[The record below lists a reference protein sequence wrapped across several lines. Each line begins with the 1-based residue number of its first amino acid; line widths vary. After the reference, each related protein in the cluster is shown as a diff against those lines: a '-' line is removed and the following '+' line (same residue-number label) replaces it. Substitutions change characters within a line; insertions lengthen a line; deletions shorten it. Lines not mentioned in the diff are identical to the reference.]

1 MLSADIARAA
11 AAAAGDAA
19 GEAWYVLPAFGHL
32 REPPG
37 TYSTPLAL
45 RLAGLTADA
54 AQQIA
59 AALAARLR
67 ELPLIAATAVTGH
80 GYLQVTVTDRA
91 LTGLCARITAA
102 GHGCGRS
109 DALAHHETGPIAGDC
124 CAAATWAQAHA
135 NTTAEVT
142 ARCAAAAGARV
153 THNFP
158 ERLPRQCDAT
168 RTVSTPRA
176 GATDSPA
183 DLAGFAG
190 RDAVRYALCR
200 VGSAVALPGAARAAV
215 MHHLSNP
222 GYAVRY
228 AHAHAAATLRQA
240 AAFGSGGAQAVTQA
254 APCAAHLLGHP
265 VQRAL
270 LHALSWLPERVA
282 TVARRAEP
290 RVLARY
296 LEEVARAYHAAQEA
310 CPALP
315 YAGGPAEP
323 AAAQARLELAAA
335 AKTVLA
341 TGLGLLGVGAPD
353 VL

>member
-1 MLSADIARAA
+1 M
-11 AAAAGDAA
+11 
-19 GEAWYVLPAFGHL
+19 LPAFGHM

-45 RLAGLTADA
+45 RLAGLTGGT

-102 GHGCGRS
+102 GHGCGLS
-109 DALAHHETGPIAGDC
+109 DALAHHDAGPFAGDC

-135 NTTAEVT
+135 DTAAEVT

-158 ERLPRQCDAT
+158 ERLPRQCHAT
-168 RTVSTPRA
+168 HTASTPRA
-176 GATDSPA
+176 GAADSPP
-183 DLAGFAG
+183 DLVGFAG
-190 RDAVRYALCR
+190 HDAVRYALCR
-200 VGSAVALPGAARAAV
+200 VGSAVAMPGVARAAV
-215 MHHLSNP
+215 KHHLSNP

-240 AAFGSGGAQAVTQA
+240 AAFGFDGTQAV
-254 APCAAHLLGHP
+254 PCAAQLLGHP